1 MPLSKLLRKLLRSVA
16 LSDYDILVLPVA
28 YLNRNGQN
36 VLFLLPILLQLAQT
50 RITDQLRKA
59 LAELGGLIH
68 LLLMLLTMLL
78 STLAHAAASNGT
90 HRMVVELGWLPM
102 IRSAFIMS
110 WCYGG

>member
-16 LSDYDILVLPVA
+16 LSDHDILVLPIA

-78 STLAHAAASNGT
+78 STLAHAAASNGA
-90 HRMVVELGWLPM
+90 HRVVVELGWLPM
-102 IRSAFIMS
+102 IRSAFIVS
-110 WCYGG
+110 WGYGG